1 MNKKIKNHIYKI
13 IFEADTK
20 PGKLFDIILMM
31 VILFSIFVV
40 ILESIP
46 TIEIKYGRWLKIA
59 EWVIT
64 IIFTLEYILRILV
77 VKKSLGYIFSFYG
90 IIDFLAVIPTYIGL
104 FIAGAQGLLV
114 IRALRLLRIF
124 RILKI
129 SRYTTEGQ
137 AIIEALKASK
147 AKISIFL
154 FTVLTL
160 VIIIGTLMYL
170 VEGEVSGFTSI
181 PKGIY
186 WAIVTLTTVGYG
198 DIAPSTGLGQF
209 IASFVMILGYAIIAV
224 PTGIVT
230 AEFTMAKQ
238 KKITTQ
244 CCPSCLKE
252 GHEPDAIY
260 CRFCGETLKE

>member
-1 MNKKIKNHIYKI
+1 MNTKIKKQLYDI
-13 IFEADTK
+13 IFEADTES
-20 PGKLFDIILMM
+20 GRLFDIVLLI
-31 VILFSIFVV
+31 VILLSIFVV
-40 ILESIP
+40 ILESVP
-46 TIEIKYGRWLKIA
+46 TIEIKFGHWLTIA
-59 EWVIT
+59 EWFIT
-64 IIFTLEYILRILV
+64 IIFTIEYLLRILV
-77 VKKSLGYIFSFYG
+77 VKKPLTYIFSFYG
-90 IIDFLAVIPTYIGL
+90 IIDFLAVIPTYIVL
-104 FIAGAQGLLV
+104 FITGAHGLLV

-137 AIIEALKASK
+137 VIIESLKASK

-154 FTVLTL
+154 FAVLTI
-160 VIIIGTLMYL
+160 VIIIGTIMYL

-198 DIAPSTGLGQF
+198 DIAPVTNLGQC
-209 IASFVMILGYAIIAV
+209 IASFVMVLGYAIIAV

-230 AEFTMAKQ
+230 AEFTRTKQ

-244 CCPSCLKE
+244 CCPNCLKE
-252 GHEPDAIY
+252 DHERDAIY
-260 CRFCGETLKE
+260 CRFCGAILNE